1 MSPAWR
7 DALAPATVGA
17 LIIGSFVV
25 GHLLAAIARP
35 VLVRIAR
42 RSVWEWDDAL
52 IASLATPACVL
63 LATRGLAAGTA
74 WIDLDGDGRHLVA
87 RAAMGLTTA
96 LVLWGAFRAVDV
108 VVAALGRRPWAAERP
123 ATRSLL
129 AIAGRAAKAVFAVM
143 AAIVVLADLGV
154 SVASL
159 IAGLGIGGLA
169 LALASQKTVE
179 NLFGTLSIGID
190 QPLREGDFVRAA
202 GFLGTV
208 ETIGLRSTRI
218 RTLDRTL
225 VTIPNGQLADQH
237 IEQFSVRDRIRLALT
252 VGLEYRTTADQ
263 LRAVLDGLEACL
275 RAHPRL
281 WPDAVVV
288 RLQGFGA
295 SSLDIEV
302 MAWFQTSDWSEFQRI
317 RQEVLIS
324 FMRIIEG
331 AGTALAFPTQTIHL
345 ARPAP

>member
-1 MSPAWR
+1 MSLAWR
-7 DALAPATVGA
+7 DAIPPATVAA
-17 LIIGSFVV
+17 LLVGSFVL

-35 VLVRIAR
+35 LLVRVAR
-42 RSVWEWDDAL
+42 RSAWEWDDAL
-52 IASLATPACVL
+52 IGSLAAPAGVL
-63 LATRGLAAGTA
+63 VASRALTAATTWLDLDAAGRRMVERT
-74 WIDLDGDGRHLVA
+74 
-87 RAAMGLTTA
+87 AMGLTTA
-96 LVLWGAFRAVDV
+96 LVLWAGFRAVDV
-108 VVAALGRRPWAAERP
+108 VVAALGRRPWAADRP

-129 AIAGRAAKAVFAVM
+129 AIAGRAAKAVFAAM

-208 ETIGLRSTRI
+208 ETIGLRSTRL

-302 MAWFQTSDWSEFQRI
+302 MAWFQTSDWSEFQAI
-317 RQEVLIS
+317 RQDVLIG
-324 FMRIIEG
+324 FMRVIE
-331 AGTALAFPTQTIHL
+331 ACGTALAFPTQTINL